1 MSSVSL
7 LSRFRELTHYI
18 PSFIPAPTLRNISD
32 IYIPTIG
39 LVAVA
44 SGTVYMFLKPRIWR
58 HETSEV
64 QEVAEKEK
72 SHLDKVK
79 ELIIRGDFTAKLQG
93 PTKGREKEA
102 AVELAHSTTNIAQRV
117 LVADRDTA
125 ELEPFLYLYN
135 YFQALEYAPVSFLD
149 PENTSFELDLKSMLA
164 TLVFF
169 SGKDHVKEVLCR
181 LSPECKALFIV
192 EEEHYSFLKP
202 PFSEEVLTDFAL
214 SDEEDASSS
223 VEESIHLD
231 DLVASL
237 EPGQKSSTH
246 LSVLYKLLRFVLY
259 GSCLDIDVDAMQE
272 FKSLVS
278 MDSVSAFLSL
288 FTTDEKLEK
297 AAASLEAFAQER
309 TQISG
314 NSIYTEELAKEANA
328 LLVSAL
334 FFPKLVESSGASSSL
349 GRVYS
354 AFKDELEAIYK
365 RHYSNSL
372 RESFLDKQIVLK
384 LVINEVIARKSSGS

>member
-44 SGTVYMFLKPRIWR
+44 SGTVYMFLKPREWR

-79 ELIIRGDFTAKLQG
+79 ELIIRGDFTAKLQ
-93 PTKGREKEA
+93 KGAKEEHVREVVK
-102 AVELAHSTTNIAQRV
+102 LAHSTTAIAEEV
-117 LVADRDTA
+117 LVSDKGAV
-125 ELEPFLYLYN
+125 ELQQILYLYN

-149 PENTSFELDLKSMLA
+149 PENTSFEPDLKSMLA

-169 SGKDHVKEVLCR
+169 SGKEHIKEVLCK
-181 LSPECKALFIV
+181 LGSEYKVLFIV
-192 EEEHYSFLKP
+192 EEEHYSFIKP

-223 VEESIHLD
+223 VEEPIHLD
-231 DLVASL
+231 DLVARL
-237 EPGQKSSTH
+237 EPDQKSSTH
-246 LSVLYKLLRFVLY
+246 LSVLYKLLRLILY
-259 GSCLDIDVDAMQE
+259 GSCLDIGADAMQE

-278 MDSVSAFLSL
+278 MDSISAFLSL
-288 FTTDEKLEK
+288 FTTNEKLEK
-297 AAASLEAFAQER
+297 AAASLEAFAKEK
-309 TQISG
+309 TQMSG

-328 LLVSAL
+328 LLVSVL
-334 FFPKLVESSGASSSL
+334 FFPELVGKSGVL

-384 LVINEVIARKSSGS
+384 LVVNEVIAKKLSGS

>member
-18 PSFIPAPTLRNISD
+18 PSCIPVPTLRNISD
-32 IYIPTIG
+32 VYIPTIG
-39 LVAVA
+39 LVLVA
-44 SGTVYMFLKPRIWR
+44 SGTAYMLLKPRAWS

-64 QEVAEKEK
+64 KEVVEKEK
-72 SHLDKVK
+72 SHLDKIK
-79 ELIIRGDFTAKLQG
+79 ELIISGDFTAKLQG

-102 AVELAHSTTNIAQRV
+102 TVELAHSTTNVAQRV
-117 LVADRDTA
+117 LVSDRDA
-125 ELEPFLYLYN
+125 VELEPFLYLYN

-149 PENTSFELDLKSMLA
+149 PENISFEVDLKSMLA

-181 LSPECKALFIV
+181 LSPEYKALFIL

-214 SDEEDASSS
+214 PDEGEVSSS
-223 VEESIHLD
+223 VEEPIHLD
-231 DLVASL
+231 ELVTQF
-237 EPGQKSSTH
+237 EPKQGLSNH
-246 LSVLYKLLRFVLY
+246 LKVLHKLLRLILY
-259 GSCLDIDVDAMQE
+259 GSCLDIGADAMQE

-278 MDSVSAFLSL
+278 MDSISAFLSL
-288 FTTDEKLEK
+288 FTTNEKLEK
-297 AAASLEAFAQER
+297 AAASLEAFAKEK
-309 TQISG
+309 TQMSG

-328 LLVSAL
+328 LLVSVL
-334 FFPKLVESSGASSSL
+334 FFPELVGKSGVL

-384 LVINEVIARKSSGS
+384 LVVNEVIAKKLSGS